1 MGTHIFP
8 GRGPYHQVPLPEA
21 PYNLDGFL
29 AAVFERHTFIHS
41 LTVPCR
47 CTGLFIYLVLGSRV
61 HPHSLLGVR
70 NHLRSVVD
78 REDLMAMA
86 DP

>member
-41 LTVPCR
+41 LTVPSNSSR
-47 CTGLFIYLVLGSRV
+47 TIVPLYGLIYLLGIGLSCTSSQS
-61 HPHSLLGVR
+61 PWST
-70 NHLRSVVD
+70 
-78 REDLMAMA
+78 
-86 DP
+86 